1 MINNSYLDKYK
12 SFQFYSRQ
20 ILNPFFKNPK
30 CNFLYLVTKN
40 LGKIVGEKYK
50 EYCKVEKVN
59 LINENRQ
66 GNIYLI
72 SFNSSVSFY
81 LNNNKH
87 FIIEKINAIF
97 GYNAVGNLFIKEV
110 PTIVRKKVEK
120 TEKIIDEEKIKF
132 INAVVENVEN
142 KDLKKAL
149 IDLGNDIFGCY

>member
-1 MINNSYLDKYK
+1 MIYNSHLDRYK

-81 LNNNKH
+81 LNNNKYY
-87 FIIEKINAIF
+87 IIEKINAIF

-110 PTIVRKKVEK
+110 PIIVRKKIEK
-120 TEKIIDEEKIKF
+120 TEKIVDEEKIKY
-132 INAVVENVEN
+132 INTIVENVEN